1 MTRFKHVIFA
11 SASVVALAAGLA
23 ACASFAPAESPKPAQ
38 TSQPMNMPMT
48 AAEHAAEA
56 ARYDQEA
63 LDLEAKAK
71 RHAEMAHRYHALA
84 TTGSK
89 QYISYWTL
97 ANYCDRLT
105 ESESKAATEAR
116 ATAQTHRELSKLT

>member
-1 MTRFKHVIFA
+1 MTRFKHANFA
-11 SASVVALAAGLA
+11 SASVVALGAELV

-56 ARYDQEA
+56 AKYDQEA
-63 LDLEAKAK
+63 LVLEAKAE
-71 RHAEMAHRYHALA
+71 RPAEMAHRYHALA

-97 ANYCDRLT
+97 ANYCDRLI
-105 ESESKAATEAR
+105 ESDIKAAASIPR
-116 ATAQTHRELSKLT
+116 RFLIAT